1 MIKDLKAERGWFLE
15 ELFKTKSKN
24 MQRHW
29 SGSIFEMLE
38 EQQRSLWVWSRVNK
52 GESTDDGAGNSG
64 EG

>member
-1 MIKDLKAERGWFLE
+1 MIKDLKAEREWFLEE

-38 EQQRSLWVWSRVNK
+38 E
-52 GESTDDGAGNSG
+52 
-64 EG
+64 